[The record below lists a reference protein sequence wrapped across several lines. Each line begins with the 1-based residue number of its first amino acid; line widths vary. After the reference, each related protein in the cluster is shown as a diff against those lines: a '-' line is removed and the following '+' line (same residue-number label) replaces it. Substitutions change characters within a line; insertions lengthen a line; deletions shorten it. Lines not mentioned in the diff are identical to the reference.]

1 MAMPYSERD
10 YNTQKQILMFPDH
23 YVAFTYKLSQN
34 SALATVTSE
43 GRKIVKAG
51 TFFPANDDT
60 AVGIVLNDY
69 DVTDGDQMAAI
80 VSHGFVKTAAL
91 PEAPTPQAE
100 AALSMIQ
107 FFPLK
112 TTDISLRSI
121 AAVGDNGADI
131 YVSVAGT
138 RFKDTL
144 ALSDLTIDLG
154 TTGLTAGSVVVEDD
168 GRVAVISFTGTVA
181 AGIVTV
187 SVKAT
192 GVVNGKVSD
201 EADITFA

>member
-1 MAMPYSERD
+1 MAMPYVERD

-34 SALATVTSE
+34 SALATETPE

-69 DVTDGDQMAAI
+69 DVTDGDQSAAI
-80 VSHGFVKTAAL
+80 VCHGFVKTAAL
-91 PEAPTPQAE
+91 PEAPTPAAE
-100 AALSMIQ
+100 AALDQIS

-121 AAVGDNGADI
+121 AAVGDTGADI

-138 RFKDTL
+138 RFKDSL
-144 ALSDLTIDLG
+144 ALTDLTIDAG
-154 TTGLTAGSVVVEDD
+154 TTGLTASKVAVEDD
-168 GRVAVISFTGTVA
+168 GRVAVITCTGTVA
-181 AGIVTV
+181 AGIFTVTV
-187 SVKAT
+187 KAS
-192 GVVNGKVSD
+192 GVVNGKASD
-201 EADITFA
+201 EMDITFA

>member
-1 MAMPYSERD
+1 MAMPYVERD

-34 SALATVTSE
+34 SVLATETPE

-69 DVTDGDQMAAI
+69 DVTDGDQSAAI
-80 VSHGFVKTAAL
+80 VCHGFVKTAAL
-91 PEAPTPQAE
+91 PEAPTPAAE

-112 TTDISLRSI
+112 TTNISLRSI
-121 AAVGDNGADI
+121 AAVGESGAEV
-131 YVSVAGT
+131 YVAVAGT
-138 RFKDTL
+138 RFKDSL
-144 ALSDLTIDLG
+144 ALTDLTIDAG
-154 TTGLTAGSVVVEDD
+154 TTGLTAASVSVEDD
-168 GRVAVISFTGTVA
+168 GRVAVVTFTGTVA
-181 AGIVTV
+181 AGILTVTA
-187 SVKAT
+187 KAS
-192 GVVNGKVSD
+192 GVVNGKASD
-201 EADITFA
+201 EEDITFA

>member
-1 MAMPYSERD
+1 MAMPYNERD

-34 SALATVTSE
+34 SALATETSE

-121 AAVGDNGADI
+121 AAVGDNGAEI

-144 ALSDLTIDLG
+144 TLSDLTIDVG
-154 TTGLTAGSVVVEDD
+154 TTGLTAGSVAVEDD

-187 SVKAT
+187 SVKST

>member
-1 MAMPYSERD
+1 MAMPYNERD

-121 AAVGDNGADI
+121 AAVGDNGAEI

-144 ALSDLTIDLG
+144 SISDLTIDVG
-154 TTGLTAGSVVVEDD
+154 TTGLTATTVAVEDD
-168 GRVAVISFTGTVA
+168 GRVAVITFTGTVA

-187 SVKAT
+187 SVKST

>member
-1 MAMPYSERD
+1 MAMPFSERN

-34 SALATVTSE
+34 SALATETPE

-80 VSHGFVKTAAL
+80 VCHGFVKTAAL
-91 PEAPTPQAE
+91 PEAATPEAE
-100 AALSMIQ
+100 KALSMIQ

-121 AAVGDNGADI
+121 AAVGEDGAVI

-138 RFKDTL
+138 RFKDGL
-144 ALSDLTIDLG
+144 ALTDLVIEAGD
-154 TTGLTAGSVVVEDD
+154 TGLTASRVEVEDN
-168 GRVAVISFTGTVA
+168 GRVAAITFTGTVA
-181 AGIVTV
+181 AGILTV
-187 SVKAT
+187 QVKAS
-192 GVVNGKVSD
+192 GVVNGKISD
-201 EADITFA
+201 ETDITFA

>member
-10 YNTQKQILMFPDH
+10 YNAQKQILMFPDH

-144 ALSDLTIDLG
+144 SISDLTIDVG
-154 TTGLTAGSVVVEDD
+154 TTGLTAASVVVEDD

-187 SVKAT
+187 SVKST

>member
-1 MAMPYSERD
+1 MAMPYNERD

-121 AAVGDNGADI
+121 AAVGDNGAEI

-144 ALSDLTIDLG
+144 TLSDLTIDVG
-154 TTGLTAGSVVVEDD
+154 TTGLTAASVAVEDD

-187 SVKAT
+187 SVKTT

>member
-1 MAMPYSERD
+1 MAMPYNERD

-121 AAVGDNGADI
+121 AAVGENGAEI

-144 ALSDLTIDLG
+144 SISDLTIDVG
-154 TTGLTAGSVVVEDD
+154 TTGLTATTVAVEDD
-168 GRVAVISFTGTVA
+168 GRVAVITFTGTVA

-187 SVKAT
+187 SVKST

>member
-144 ALSDLTIDLG
+144 TLSDLTIDVG
-154 TTGLTAGSVVVEDD
+154 TTGLTAASVVVEDD

>member
-1 MAMPYSERD
+1 MAMPYVERD

-34 SALATVTSE
+34 SALATETPE

-69 DVTDGDQMAAI
+69 DVTDGDQQAAI
-80 VSHGFVKTAAL
+80 VCHGFVKTAAL
-91 PEAPTPQAE
+91 PEAPTPEAE
-100 AALSMIQ
+100 KALTMIQ

-121 AAVGDNGADI
+121 AAVGDDGAEV

-138 RFKDTL
+138 RFKDSL
-144 ALSDLTIDLG
+144 ALSDLNIDAG
-154 TTGLTAGSVVVEDD
+154 TTGLTAASVAVEDE
-168 GRVAVISFTGTVA
+168 GRVAVVTLTGTVA
-181 AGIVTV
+181 AGILTA
-187 SVKAT
+187 SVKAS

-201 EADITFA
+201 ESDITFA

>member
-1 MAMPYSERD
+1 MAMPYTERD

-34 SALATVTSE
+34 SALATETAE

-80 VSHGFVKTAAL
+80 VCHGFVKTAAL

-100 AALSMIQ
+100 AALHQIS

-121 AAVGDNGADI
+121 AAVGDDGAEI
-131 YVSVAGT
+131 LVSVAGT
-138 RFKDTL
+138 RFKDSL
-144 ALSDLTIDLG
+144 ALSDLNIDAG
-154 TTGLTAGSVVVEDD
+154 TTGLTASKVEVEDD
-168 GRVAVISFTGTVA
+168 GRVAVITFTGTVA

-187 SVKAT
+187 SAKAT
-192 GVVNGKVSD
+192 GVVNGKISD

>member
-121 AAVGDNGADI
+121 AAVGDNGAEI

-144 ALSDLTIDLG
+144 ALSDLTIDVG
-154 TTGLTAGSVVVEDD
+154 TTGLTAASVVVEDD

-187 SVKAT
+187 SVKST